1 MVRKPMRRRG
11 RDPVG
16 GPREGLRY
24 EAMGLPTRLL
34 PRPPK
39 DRRGGLRRWA
49 IPALGA
55 VTPVALIVVNIAVFI
70 VKNLAAFRWTIA
82 ILAFVS
88 GMMLNSWTGL
98 NIYRAFQ
105 RRYREHALVSDV
117 NQDVVLIGGMAVIIA
132 VSFVTALF
140 CYLGLSNEASLPN
153 AMTFLTGV
161 FAIAVP
167 FALKF
172 VFTRALGRGRPAGI
186 AERPVNPYAPTHPPS
201 PPPPGM
207 GQAPDRSLERR

>member
-1 MVRKPMRRRG
+1 MAFPRRPALPGPERRRPS
-11 RDPVG
+11 RV
-16 GPREGLRY
+16 
-24 EAMGLPTRLL
+24 
-34 PRPPK
+34 
-39 DRRGGLRRWA
+39 RRWA

-70 VKNLAAFRWTIA
+70 VKHLAAFRWSIA

-88 GMMLNSWTGL
+88 GMMLNSWIGL
-98 NIYRAFQ
+98 KIYRLFQ
-105 RRYREHALVSDV
+105 QRYREHALASDV

-140 CYLGLSNEASLPN
+140 CYLGLANEASLPN
-153 AMTFLTGV
+153 AMTFLTGI

-167 FALKF
+167 FAFQFAFQRL
-172 VFTRALGRGRPAGI
+172 LGRGRKSTGAGLPA
-186 AERPVNPYAPTHPPS
+186 NPFPGASTLPPPPP

-207 GQAPDRSLERR
+207 GQATERGLERQR

>member
-1 MVRKPMRRRG
+1 MAFPRRPALPGPERRRPS
-11 RDPVG
+11 RV
-16 GPREGLRY
+16 
-24 EAMGLPTRLL
+24 
-34 PRPPK
+34 
-39 DRRGGLRRWA
+39 RRWA

-70 VKNLAAFRWTIA
+70 VKHLAAFRWSIA

-88 GMMLNSWTGL
+88 GMMLNSWIGL
-98 NIYRAFQ
+98 KIYRLFQ
-105 RRYREHALVSDV
+105 QRYREHALASDV

-140 CYLGLSNEASLPN
+140 CYLGLANEASLPN
-153 AMTFLTGV
+153 AMTFLTGI

-167 FALKF
+167 FTF
-172 VFTRALGRGRPAGI
+172 QFIFERVLGGGRKPKNAGLPA
-186 AERPVNPYAPTHPPS
+186 NPFPGSSTLPPPP

-207 GQAPDRSLERR
+207 GQAGERGLERQR